1 MEFDKLNFNN
11 GDVLYAK
18 DLMTIVTKI
27 KQLEENLNTVIN
39 NSQSGG
45 EQPTYDYTFEFYG
58 SNYNLLIRKYLD
70 GKVWRDK
77 VIPYYESVS
86 TMERALQEKHLC
98 TSFDLNVTFQERTSD
113 NNFTANGNPKYIR
126 CGTKV
131 QNNGWKLL
139 EGNQAGQGKGSFEY
153 LQNNLGWNEG
163 LNLDQNGRSHNPPTE
178 FEVYSNTDIY
188 DVGEYESYMDGI
200 NPNVAYWGSYMMLV
214 KAIRTT
220 LTATVD
226 GVSTPYTNDVDVN
239 AAKDNVL
246 MQGYTV
252 FRKDEVF
259 KNDGTKFDWTKFVDL
274 TTKEVV
280 NEEQVLKYG
289 PGMIFGD
296 NFDFDRWYRIYLSDP
311 EFYPD
316 YSDDFYRGWAQYFK
330 RSADAQKHPFLENG
344 SKITLNEG
352 DVFVYF
358 RRTDGIVSTRVNPS
372 ALVYID
378 DVFMNPAD
386 YGLGTSRLQFNALID
401 FAMYVAHN
409 DLIGSDKNYYR
420 NNDNLPNGVTT
431 IPAWISYYDSPHHL
445 PDGTIIGVAD
455 HVDNHTATVHN
466 SHLHTTKYTIP
477 YEEWVIKPDGTKFY
491 RYGGTDYE
499 IMAFRANK
507 KIVLDQIAF

>member
-126 CGTKV
+126 CSTNI
-131 QNNGWKLL
+131 QNNNWKLT
-139 EGNQAGQGKGSFEY
+139 EGNRVGQGKGSFDY
-153 LQNNLGWNEG
+153 LRNNLSWNEG
-163 LNLDQNGRSHNPPTE
+163 LKLDQNGSSHNPPTE

-200 NPNVAYWGSYMMLV
+200 NPNVAYWGSSMQLV
-214 KAIRTT
+214 KAVRTT

-226 GVSTPYTNDVDVN
+226 GVSTPYTNDVDVS

-252 FRKDEVF
+252 FRSNET
-259 KNDGTKFDWTKFVDL
+259 GFDWVKFVDL
-274 TTKEVV
+274 TTKETV
-280 NEEQVLKYG
+280 NGKEQLKYG

-296 NFDFDRWYRIYLSDP
+296 NFNFDRWYRTYYSNP

-316 YSDDFYRGWAQYFK
+316 PTNGFYRGWVQRFDRRANTQQYN
-330 RSADAQKHPFLENG
+330 FLESG
-344 SKITLNEG
+344 SKITLNVG

-358 RRTDGIVSTRVNPS
+358 RRKDGIVSTRINPS

-401 FAMYVAHN
+401 FAMYVAGN
-409 DLIGSDKNYYR
+409 DLIGSDGNYYR

-431 IPAWISYYDSPHHL
+431 IPAWISYYDSPHRL
-445 PDGTIIGVAD
+445 PNGTIIGVAD
-455 HVDNHTATVHN
+455 YVDNSKPTVYN
-466 SHLHTTKYTIP
+466 SHLHTTEYTIP
-477 YEEWVIKPDGTKFY
+477 YEEWVNKPDGTKFY

>member
-1 MEFDKLNFNN
+1 MEFDKLNFSD

-18 DLMTIVTKI
+18 DLMAIVTKI
-27 KQLEENLNTVIN
+27 KQIEGNLNTVID
-39 NSQSGG
+39 SSSSGSAAA
-45 EQPTYDYTFEFYG
+45 TYDYTFEFYG

-86 TMERALQEKHLC
+86 TMEKALQEKHLC

-113 NNFTANGNPKYIR
+113 DNFTANGNPKYIR
-126 CGTKV
+126 CSTDI
-131 QNNGWKLL
+131 QNNNWKLP
-139 EGNQAGQGKGSFEY
+139 EGNRVGQGKGSFDY
-153 LQNNLGWNEG
+153 LRNNLSWNEG
-163 LNLDQNGRSHNPPTE
+163 LKLDQNGRSHNPPTE
-178 FEVYSNTDIY
+178 FEVYANINYDNNGGIY
-188 DVGEYESYMDGI
+188 KIGDYESYMDGI

-280 NEEQVLKYG
+280 NGEQVLKYG

-372 ALVYID
+372 AYIYID
-378 DVFMNPAD
+378 DIFMNPAD

-401 FAMYVAHN
+401 FAMYVAGN
-409 DLIGSDKNYYR
+409 DQYTYEE
-420 NNDNLPNGVTT
+420 NNVEKSV
-431 IPAWISYYDSPHHL
+431 PAWISYYDSPHRL
-445 PDGTIIGVAD
+445 PNGTIIGVAD
-455 HVDNHTATVHN
+455 YVDNSKPTVYN
-466 SHLHTTKYTIP
+466 NHLHTTEYTIP
-477 YEEWVIKPDGTKFY
+477 YEEWVNKPDGTKFY

>member
-39 NSQSGG
+39 SSQSGG

-126 CGTKV
+126 CGTNI
-131 QNNGWKLL
+131 QNNNWKLP
-139 EGNQAGQGKGSFEY
+139 EGNRVGYGKGSFDY
-153 LQNNLGWNEG
+153 LRNNLSWNEG
-163 LNLDQNGRSHNPPTE
+163 LKLDQNGSSHNPPTE
-178 FEVYSNTDIY
+178 FEVYANINYDNKGGIY
-188 DVGEYESYMDGI
+188 KIGDYESYMDGI
-200 NPNVAYWGSYMMLV
+200 NPNVAYWGGGMQLV
-214 KAIRTT
+214 KAVRTT

-226 GVSTPYTNDVDVN
+226 GVSTPYTNDVDVSV
-239 AAKDNVL
+239 AKDNVL
-246 MQGYTV
+246 MQGFTV
-252 FRKDEVF
+252 YRSSEL
-259 KNDGTKFDWTKFVDL
+259 DWSKFVDL
-274 TTKEVV
+274 TTTEIVDGKE
-280 NEEQVLKYG
+280 QLKYG
-289 PGMIFGD
+289 PGMKFGD
-296 NFDFDRWYRIYLSDP
+296 KFDVLRWERIYLSNT
-311 EFYPD
+311 EYYPD
-316 YSDDFYRGWAQYFK
+316 YTNDFYRGWAQYFK
-330 RSADAQKHPFLENG
+330 RSAHSAYSFLENG
-344 SKITLNEG
+344 KITLNVG
-352 DVFVYF
+352 DIFIYF
-358 RRTDGIVSTRVNPS
+358 RKKDDIVSTRVNPS

-401 FAMYVAHN
+401 FAMYVAGN
-409 DLIGSDKNYYR
+409 DLIGSDGNYYR

-455 HVDNHTATVHN
+455 YVDNSKPTVYN
-466 SHLHTTKYTIP
+466 SHLHTTEYTIP